1 MRASTISAITKA
13 NPGQVT
19 TTVAHNF
26 VNGDRVYITGVGGMT
41 QINGLT
47 VSVTVVNA
55 TNFTIGL
62 DTSGAGFSAYTS
74 GGATSRLVALTSSGT
89 WAAGS
94 ATVAAAVR
102 LERSPAPD
110 GPFTTLRVG
119 IAPRDS
125 DGISL
130 LTGLLDLDADA
141 NSSNDSFTVGT
152 TELRFG
158 RLRLY
163 NAFGS
168 SLLDLPLPLST
179 QYYDGSFFVTNTADS
194 CTTIAASDI
203 AFNFVGPNL
212 AACETHLNPAGALA
226 FASGKLEVKLT
237 KPGNSNNGAVDL
249 TVNLGAAPSGSTC
262 TSATSS
268 AATAANK
275 TWFQGN
281 WGTGTYTD
289 NPRGRA
295 TFGIFK
301 NADQFLYFR
310 EVY

>member
-1 MRASTISAITKA
+1 
-13 NPGQVT
+13 
-19 TTVAHNF
+19 
-26 VNGDRVYITGVGGMT
+26 
-41 QINGLT
+41 
-47 VSVTVVNA
+47 VTVVNA

-62 DTSGAGFSAYTS
+62 DTSGAGFSAYAS
-74 GGATSRLVALTSSGT
+74 GGTTSRLVALTSSGT
-89 WAAGS
+89 WTAGS
-94 ATVAAAVR
+94 TTVAAAVR
-102 LERSPAPD
+102 LERSPFPD
-110 GPFTTLRVG
+110 GPFTALRVG

-141 NSSNDSFTVGT
+141 NSTNDSFIVGT

-158 RLRLY
+158 RLRLN

-179 QYYDGSFFVTNTADS
+179 QYYDGNFFVTNTLDS
-194 CTTIAASDI
+194 CTTLSASDI
-203 AFNFVGPNL
+203 VFSFLAATPNL
-212 AACETHLNPAGALA
+212 IACETHLNPAGVIA
-226 FASGKLEVKLT
+226 FASGNAAVRLT
-237 KPGNSNNGAVDL
+237 KPGNGNDGAVDL
-249 TVNLGAAPSGSTC
+249 TVNLGAVPAGNTC
-262 TSATSS
+262 TSTISS

-275 TWFQGN
+275 TWLQGN

-301 NADQFLYFR
+301 NPDQFLFLR